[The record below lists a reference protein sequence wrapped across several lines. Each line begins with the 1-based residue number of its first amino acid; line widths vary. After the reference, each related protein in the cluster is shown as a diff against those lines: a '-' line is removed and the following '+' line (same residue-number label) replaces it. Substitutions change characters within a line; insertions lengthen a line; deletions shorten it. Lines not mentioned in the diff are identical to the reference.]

1 VIALVVRSPIPS
13 SVGYCVADVGY
24 EAYKLHNRG
33 YVSEKGHPTTMTQLV
48 VERSVFQAIAS
59 IAVPFLVQG
68 FSTQVGVL
76 HRTLTSV
83 DTFTGDTHDG
93 GHWQARREKVQRPGV
108 HEEVG
113 PQHSGAHDGTC

>member
-68 FSTQVGVL
+68 FST
-76 HRTLTSV
+76 
-83 DTFTGDTHDG
+83 
-93 GHWQARREKVQRPGV
+93 
-108 HEEVG
+108 
-113 PQHSGAHDGTC
+113 